1 MIIGENEKLFSLVP
15 LSILYH
21 CPLSDNSLMPTPH
34 ANPDVLN
41 SPATSTHANPRP
53 VALELADIHK
63 RFGSLE
69 VLKGVSLTAYDGD
82 VISILGSS
90 GSGKSTLLRCINLL
104 ENPSQGTIK
113 LGDNPLDLKLN
124 KQGELIAQ
132 DKRQIESLR
141 AQVGFVFQNFNL
153 WPHKTILKN
162 IIEGPTQVLKLSKAQ
177 AVSEAEALLDKVGLL
192 DKKDAYPA
200 NLSGGQR
207 QRVAIA
213 RALAMKPRVLLFD
226 EPTSA
231 LDPELVNEVLAVMRE
246 LAEEGRTMLIVTHEM
261 RFAREV
267 SSKVVFL
274 HEGRIEEIG
283 TPEEVFDR
291 PKSPRVQAFMASH
304 H

>member
-1 MIIGENEKLFSLVP
+1 MLDSAKN
-15 LSILYH
+15 
-21 CPLSDNSLMPTPH
+21 PT
-34 ANPDVLN
+34 
-41 SPATSTHANPRP
+41 RP
-53 VALELADIHK
+53 IALDLQDIHK
-63 RFGSLE
+63 SYGSLA

-104 ENPSQGTIK
+104 ENPNQGRI
-113 LGDNPLDLKLN
+113 LIGNEELMLKPT
-124 KQGELIAQ
+124 KSGELQATDVKQ
-132 DKRQIESLR
+132 LESLR
-141 AQVGFVFQNFNL
+141 ARVGFVFQNFNL
-153 WPHKTILKN
+153 WPHKTILQN
-162 IIEGPTQVLKLSKAQ
+162 IIEGPTQVLKIKKAQ
-177 AVSEAEALLDKVGLL
+177 AISDAEKLLDKVGLL

-213 RALAMKPRVLLFD
+213 RALAMQPQVLLFD

-274 HEGRIEEIG
+274 HQGVVEEIG
-283 TPEEVFDR
+283 TPEQVFDN
-291 PKSPRVQAFMASH
+291 PTSERVKDFMASH
-304 H
+304 RPT